1 MIEPTGRGVVLVVDD
16 DEDWRELVV
25 QFLSDAGFQASG
37 ARDGRDALARIGA
50 GVRAPD
56 LILLDLEMPGMSGWE
71 FRRAQLSDP
80 ALAGVPVLV
89 ASSADP
95 DGLPADGYLPK
106 PYAAADLLR
115 AIAGVRAGSAIA
127 A

>member
-1 MIEPTGRGVVLVVDD
+1 MVEPTGGVVMVVDD

-25 QFLSDAGFQASG
+25 QFLSEAGFEAIG
-37 ARDGRDALARIGA
+37 ARHGLEALSRISG
-50 GVRAPD
+50 GELTPD
-56 LILLDLEMPGMSGWE
+56 LILLDLEMPVMSGWE
-71 FRRAQLSDP
+71 FRREQLRDP
-80 ALAGVPVLV
+80 VLAGVPVLV

-95 DGLPADGYLPK
+95 GELAVDGYLPK

-115 AIAGVRAGSAIA
+115 AIAGLRAGSAIA

>member
-1 MIEPTGRGVVLVVDD
+1 MVEPTGGVVMVVDD

-25 QFLSDAGFQASG
+25 QFLSDAGFEAVG
-37 ARDGRDALARIGA
+37 ARHGREALARISA
-50 GVRAPD
+50 AARAPD
-56 LILLDLEMPGMSGWE
+56 LILLDLEMPVMSGWE
-71 FRRAQLSDP
+71 FRREQLRDP

-95 DGLPADGYLPK
+95 DGLPADGFLPK

-115 AIAGVRAGSAIA
+115 AIAGLRAGSAIA